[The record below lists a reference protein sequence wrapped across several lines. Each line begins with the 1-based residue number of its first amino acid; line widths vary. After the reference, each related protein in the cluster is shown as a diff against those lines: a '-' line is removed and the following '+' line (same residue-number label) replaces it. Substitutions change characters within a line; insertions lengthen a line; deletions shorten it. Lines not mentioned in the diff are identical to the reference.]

1 MVKYIKIMKNKI
13 YNYLKTRGLLFFV
26 IFICVN
32 IIAVLPVN
40 NIIVDIFSH
49 FRLQYLIFS
58 FLFLV
63 LFIYLSC
70 LSKKYI
76 VYCVIC
82 CVLILSNLFEI
93 FPYIG
98 RYEHFNPGNTIKLA
112 LYNVLTSNKSYDDFL
127 VSVSQENPDIIIL
140 QETDDIWLEH
150 IKDLKKSYPYYIEHS
165 RLDNFGISMYSK
177 IPFTST
183 DIELW
188 TDFEVPVAV
197 ADLQVFSKKLRI
209 YGIHTLPPTGKDYFR
224 VRNEMLKKINT
235 ISSQDSSYNLIFA
248 GDFNTTIYSN
258 SYKKYIKSTDLN
270 DCQILAKNINGTW
283 NALYI
288 PIFRISL
295 EHVLISPKILMN
307 SFKIGKNF
315 GSDHLPV
322 YVELSF

>member
-1 MVKYIKIMKNKI
+1 MKEKID
-13 YNYLKTRGLLFFV
+13 NYLKTRGLLFFV

-32 IIAVLPVN
+32 IIAVLPAN

-63 LFIYLSC
+63 LFIYLFC
-70 LSKKYI
+70 LNKKYI
-76 VYCVIC
+76 VYCFVCFVFIF
-82 CVLILSNLFEI
+82 LNLFEI

-98 RYEHFNPGNTIKLA
+98 RYESFNQGNIVKLA
-112 LYNVLTSNKSYDDFL
+112 LYNVLTSNKNYDGFL
-127 VSVSQENPDIIIL
+127 VSVAQENPDIIIL

-150 IKDLKKSYPYYIEHS
+150 IKDLKNFYPYYIEHS

-177 IPFTST
+177 IPFTNT

-188 TDFEVPVAV
+188 TDFEVPVVV
-197 ADLQVFSKKLRI
+197 ANFKMFSQDLRI
-209 YGIHTLPPTGKDYFR
+209 YGIHTLPPTSKDYFR

-235 ISSQDSSYNLIFA
+235 ISFQENSKNLVFA
-248 GDFNTTIYSN
+248 GDFNTTTYSN
-258 SYKKYIKSTDLN
+258 SYKKYIKSSVLK
-270 DCQILAKNINGTW
+270 DCQILAKNVNGTW
-283 NALYI
+283 NARYI

>member
-1 MVKYIKIMKNKI
+1 MKEKID
-13 YNYLKTRGLLFFV
+13 NYLKTRGLLFFV

-58 FLFLV
+58 FLFLF
-63 LFIYLSC
+63 LFVYLSC

-76 VYCVIC
+76 VC
-82 CVLILSNLFEI
+82 CLISFIFIFWNLFEV

-98 RYEHFNPGNTIKLA
+98 EYRPLNQSNTIKFA
-112 LYNVLTSNKSYDDFL
+112 LYNVLTSNKNYDDFL
-127 VSVSQENPDIIIL
+127 LGISQENPDIIIL

-150 IKDLKKSYPYYIEHS
+150 IKVLKKNYPYYIEYS
-165 RLDNFGISMYSK
+165 RSDNFGISMYSK
-177 IPFTST
+177 IPFTKA

-188 TDFEVPVAV
+188 TDFEVPVVV
-197 ADLQVFSKKLRI
+197 ANLNLFSQNVNI

-224 VRNEMLKKINT
+224 VRNEMLENINT
-235 ISSQDSSYNLIFA
+235 ISSQESSKNLIFA
-248 GDFNTTIYSN
+248 GDFNTTVYSN
-258 SYKKYIKSTDLN
+258 SYKKYIKSANLK

-283 NALYI
+283 NSRYM

>member
-1 MVKYIKIMKNKI
+1 MKEKID
-13 YNYLKTRGLLFFV
+13 NYLRTRGLLFFV

-32 IIAVLPVN
+32 FIAVLPVN

-76 VYCVIC
+76 VYCIVC
-82 CVLILSNLFEI
+82 FVLILSNLFDV

-98 RYEHFNPGNTIKLA
+98 RYEHFKQGNTIKIA
-112 LYNVLTSNKSYDDFL
+112 LYNVLTSNKNYDDFL
-127 VSVSQENPDIIIL
+127 VSVAQENPDIIIL

-150 IKDLKKSYPYYIEHS
+150 IKDLKKTYPYYVEHS

-177 IPFTST
+177 LPFTNT

-197 ADLQVFSKKLRI
+197 ADLQVFSKNLRI
-209 YGIHTLPPTGKDYFR
+209 YGIHTLPPTSKDYFR
-224 VRNEMLKKINT
+224 VRNEMLEKINV
-235 ISSQDSSYNLIFA
+235 ISMQESSKNLIFA

-258 SYKKYIKSTDLN
+258 SYKKYIKSAVLK

-283 NALYI
+283 NARYI
-288 PIFRISL
+288 PILRISL
-295 EHVLISPKILMN
+295 EHVLISSKILMN